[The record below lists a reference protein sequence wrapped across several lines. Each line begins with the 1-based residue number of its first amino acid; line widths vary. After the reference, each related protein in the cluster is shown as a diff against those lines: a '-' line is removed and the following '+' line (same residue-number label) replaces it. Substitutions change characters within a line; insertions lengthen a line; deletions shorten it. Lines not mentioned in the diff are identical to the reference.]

1 MCTAEDTAGLSP
13 GGSGG
18 TVSVR
23 ERVGGK
29 LDDPERS
36 NRTWWA
42 HNAKRDRD
50 PESRGGGRRLCNL
63 SRTLRVEG
71 V

>member
-36 NRTWWA
+36 NRT
-42 HNAKRDRD
+42 
-50 PESRGGGRRLCNL
+50 
-63 SRTLRVEG
+63 
-71 V
+71 